1 MEGAIVPSGQT
12 VKATSILLM
21 KIKDHDVIE
30 TLLSKIR
37 LGLAACYNFHRYET
51 CVLVCI

>member
-12 VKATSILLM
+12 VKAAYHR

-30 TLLSKIR
+30 TLLSNSR
-37 LGLAACYNFHRYET
+37 LAACYSFHRYET
-51 CVLVCI
+51 CIPVCI

>member
-1 MEGAIVPSGQT
+1 MEGAIVPSDQT
-12 VKATSILLM
+12 ESIISLR

-30 TLLSKIR
+30 TLLSNFR

-51 CVLVCI
+51 CIPVCI